1 MDDKGPQQQ
10 QQLVK
15 FLIMFTRG
23 GGSTWVQALLNKQQG
38 FRCIRET
45 LLTSV
50 FFDSFDRT
58 PEHIDKGIFFEG
70 YKNKV
75 KHVQEWAQQA
85 IIKEGKKNKKSIRM
99 VFLYRRDIVRNAIGN
114 WRKGKLE
121 EREISRGKLKAGM
134 GNAYDESHVPPA
146 FPIPLEDLKKELD
159 YLRDN
164 NKALVEFRDRLIK
177 EGVEVLDIYYEDM
190 LEDVEGVMKRVVTWI
205 TGSEDHYKN
214 VEQKKDVP
222 VPVKNTSND
231 LRDHVSNYEEVREF
245 VQNHTDYTW
254 IE

>member
-1 MDDKGPQQQ
+1 MMAGEGAQPK
-10 QQLVK
+10 QLVK

-23 GGSTWVQALLNKQQG
+23 GGSTWVQALLNKQPG

-45 LLTSV
+45 VLTSG
-50 FFDSFDRT
+50 FFESFDRT
-58 PEHIDKGIFFEG
+58 PEHVEKGVFFEG

-75 KHVQEWAQQA
+75 KHVPEWAQKE
-85 IIKEGKKNKKSIRM
+85 IIARKGKGIRL
-99 VFLYRRDIVRNAIGN
+99 VFLYRRDIVRNAVGN

-121 EREISRGKLKAGM
+121 AREISRGKLRAGM

-146 FPIPLEDLKKELD
+146 FPVPLEELKKELD

-164 NKALVEFRDRLIK
+164 NKALVEFRDRLVK

-190 LEDVEGVMKRVVTWI
+190 LEDVEKVMKQVFTWI
-205 TGSEDHYKN
+205 TGSIEGYREK
-214 VEQKKDVP
+214 EQKGDVP
-222 VPVKNTSND
+222 VPVKNTSNN
-231 LRDHVSNYEEVREF
+231 LRDHVVNYEEVRDF
-245 VQNHTDYTW
+245 VTNNTEYTW